1 MAGNDLQPTRYLNN
15 KYQANPPSLL
25 YPPTGRD
32 RNPVPAAAHDFA
44 DEDEEDGDYVEEED
58 RAAEDDG
65 DGDDEDMEEFV
76 EDVHPEQVDLL
87 RREAEMELTVTK
99 PPAENPILRFQLQ
112 RQQQPHQR
120 KGQQPQQQQQHR
132 NTCAGQQRED
142 NVDDR
147 EEPSTPVHAA
157 RRARRDDLVDRVRT
171 SLFDILGSATRR
183 PVHPQW
189 RPVGTDADNN
199 NDNNQVNDNNPSN
212 ASRRANN
219 NHDRRSNRQRRGRPT
234 TSLPSIHPEGR
245 QTGYDNVRPTGQT
258 IEREDDVVQ
267 SDGEEDD
274 DSGRDEGIPNLG
286 RYLRQLSKPTVFM
299 AIAAVF
305 AILVILMLDAR
316 VSQRRGLP
324 PATDRLQ
331 VDPVLSTARQVFKLL
346 FRNAYPYPQAR
357 APIDGLELTDPRSD
371 LVTRDEL
378 RNVFL
383 PELLNAAREAASTA
397 ASEAL
402 GRAESARQNAEATAL
417 RKQQELQEEQDVQRR
432 KEEDARIQAAIAATL
447 AQSRGEQERFVQF
460 AERYAADKDL
470 PPDFA
475 LGSAGGAVV
484 ATQPSAVVLWARFAR
499 AYATALVSERT
510 FTPTWPQPAAV
521 VLHPDVLPGNCWAFD
536 GDRGSLTIRLARPVR
551 VSAVTVE
558 HTPRTSVFSVASAL
572 RMFRVVGIPVGP
584 EMQEWPLHRN
594 MLVFDVSKDNS
605 RHLQTFEFEH
615 GGYGCEGDDCDDDG
629 GLEDDDD
636 DNNSYNGYS
645 SPQVLRAVR
654 FEILSNHGAN
664 FTAVYRI
671 RVHGEEQVKA
681 FDGVDGGEL

>member
-1 MAGNDLQPTRYLNN
+1 MAGSDHQSTRYLN
-15 KYQANPPSLL
+15 KYPTNPASLL
-25 YPPTGRD
+25 YPPAGRD
-32 RNPVPAAAHDFA
+32 QNPPPATAHDFA
-44 DEDEEDGDYVEEED
+44 EEDEEDGDYVEEED

-65 DGDDEDMEEFV
+65 DGDGEEMEEFE
-76 EDVHPEQVDLL
+76 EDVNPEQVDLL
-87 RREAEMELTVTK
+87 RREAEMELTVTQ
-99 PPAENPILRFQLQ
+99 PSAENPHLRFQLQ
-112 RQQQPHQR
+112 HQQQSHQR
-120 KGQQPQQQQQHR
+120 KGQQPQQQQHR
-132 NTCAGQQRED
+132 NTAAGQQRED
-142 NVDDR
+142 NVDDK
-147 EEPSTPVHAA
+147 EDPSTPVHAA

-189 RPVGTDADNN
+189 RPIGTDTDNN
-199 NDNNQVNDNNPSN
+199 NNQVNDNKPGN

-219 NHDRRSNRQRRGRPT
+219 NHDRHTNRQRRGRPT

-245 QTGYDNVRPTGQT
+245 QTGYDKVRRAGQAS
-258 IEREDDVVQ
+258 ERDDDVVH
-267 SDGEEDD
+267 SDGEDD
-274 DSGRDEGIPNLG
+274 DDNGRGEGIPNLG
-286 RYLRQLSKPTVFM
+286 RYLRQLSAPTVFM
-299 AIAAVF
+299 AIVAVF
-305 AILVILMLDAR
+305 AIVAVLMLDAH

-331 VDPVLSTARQVFKLL
+331 PDPVLSTARQVFKLL

-357 APIDGLELTDPRSD
+357 APIDGLELTDPRSG

-378 RNVFL
+378 RKVFL
-383 PELLNAAREAASTA
+383 PELLSAAREAASSA

-402 GRAESARQNAEATAL
+402 GHAEAARQEAEATAL

-432 KEEDARIQAAIAATL
+432 NDEDARIQAAIAATL

-475 LGSAGGAVV
+475 LGSAGGTVI

-499 AYATALVSERT
+499 AYATALVSKRT
-510 FTPTWPQPAAV
+510 FTPTRPQPAAV

-558 HTPRTSVFSVASAL
+558 HTPRSSVFSVASAL
-572 RMFRVVGIPVGP
+572 RMFRVIGIPVGL

-605 RHLQTFEFEH
+605 GHLQTFEFEQ
-615 GGYGCEGDDCDDDG
+615 GGGGNGGNCCDDCD
-629 GLEDDDD
+629 GLQDDDD
-636 DNNSYNGYS
+636 DNNNDDGCS
-645 SPQVLRAVR
+645 SAQVLRSVR